1 MSENK
6 KKTKP
11 APGSSGRALTE
22 AQQKD
27 KKEKRAMRSLGV
39 ARRSIWYILRTVLIV
54 ALCLVVCYGAFLEAM
69 YVSNIYIIV
78 TEGMELRADSIL
90 GNTAAADL
98 REHFSEEWLA
108 EDEELLAGKY
118 SAFKVD
124 SYDYRVNIEK
134 CTVYPW
140 SKKATLRV
148 VERVVNIQAT
158 AYSDDNTDPVPDWTP
173 SRIEIELQKT
183 DGRWYITKLTVLED
197 DPEIEPRPTPDY
209 SQLETDIPH
218 Y

>member
-6 KKTKP
+6 KKTP
-11 APGSSGRALTE
+11 ASGKNTRALTE

-27 KKEKRAMRSLGV
+27 KKEKRAIRSLGI
-39 ARRSIWYILRTVLIV
+39 ARRSIWYILRTVIII
-54 ALCLVVCYGAFLEAM
+54 ALCLVVCYGAFIEAM

-90 GNTAAADL
+90 GNTAVTDL

-108 EDEELLAGKY
+108 KDEELLAGKY
-118 SAFKVD
+118 SAYKVD
-124 SYDYRVNIEK
+124 SYDYRVSIEK
-134 CTVYPW
+134 FTVYPW

-148 VERVVNIQAT
+148 VERVVNIQAVP
-158 AYSDDNTDPVPDWTP
+158 YSDDITDPVPEWTS
-173 SRIEIELQKT
+173 SRMEIELEKIE
-183 DGRWYITKLTVLED
+183 GRWYITKLTVLEE
-197 DPEIEPRPTPDY
+197 DPQIDPRPTPDY

>member
-69 YVSNIYIIV
+69 YVSNI
-78 TEGMELRADSIL
+78 
-90 GNTAAADL
+90 
-98 REHFSEEWLA
+98 
-108 EDEELLAGKY
+108 
-118 SAFKVD
+118 
-124 SYDYRVNIEK
+124 
-134 CTVYPW
+134 
-140 SKKATLRV
+140 
-148 VERVVNIQAT
+148 
-158 AYSDDNTDPVPDWTP
+158 
-173 SRIEIELQKT
+173 
-183 DGRWYITKLTVLED
+183 
-197 DPEIEPRPTPDY
+197 
-209 SQLETDIPH
+209 
-218 Y
+218 